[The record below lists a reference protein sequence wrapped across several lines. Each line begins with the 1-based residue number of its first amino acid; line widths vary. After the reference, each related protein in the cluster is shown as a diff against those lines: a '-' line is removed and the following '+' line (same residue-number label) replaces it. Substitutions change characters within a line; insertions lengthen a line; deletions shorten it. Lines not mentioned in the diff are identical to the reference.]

1 MKAGVIAVAAAL
13 AGGAAAQPGKQ
24 HARRHAHEAFHAR
37 GLYPSALVGTGTGSA
52 PEPTCGCTTIYS
64 TITGE
69 ATLIFPPAPTYAAN
83 TTVPASTYVPTTVPA
98 SIYVPT
104 TSPAPVV
111 PTPLATVCPTPGVYT
126 IPATTVTLTKSTTV
140 CGATS
145 TNVPVGTHTAG
156 GVTTIVEK
164 ATTVVCPYAAV
175 ETNSDVT
182 TSVIKTTTYVC
193 PSAGTYTIAPLT
205 TTATEATLWVYPTPA
220 SYAPGTYTQPE
231 VVTTITKTNYVVF
244 CPFTS
249 PAPKP
254 TSTYVA
260 PVVPTYAPAPVVPTY
275 APAPVPTYAPAPVVS
290 APAKPTTV
298 SPPKNAPNTNG
309 QLGSSGPTWAIT
321 YSPYSDNGQCKD
333 KDTVAMDIAKIAKA
347 GFSAVRVYSS
357 DCSGLENIGSAC
369 EAHKL
374 KIILGVFIS
383 STGIAAAQ
391 EQVTDIVKWNKWSM
405 VDLVVIGNEAVF
417 AGSCSGS
424 DLAAFIV
431 SCKKTFQDS
440 GYNGPVTTTETLD
453 VWEKNAAV
461 LCPVVDV
468 VGCNIHPFFNAD
480 VDAEHAGEFVASQ
493 LNIVDGLCPGKYGLN
508 LETGWPSAGVC
519 NGKACP
525 GKAEQ
530 VTAIKGIE
538 AAVGGKSVM
547 FSMYND
553 LWKEAGAFGCE
564 QSWGTIQIFE

>member
-24 HARRHAHEAFHAR
+24 HARRHAHEAFHGRA
-37 GLYPSALVGTGTGSA
+37 LYLTAPVGTGSA
-52 PEPTCGCTTIYS
+52 PEPTCGCTTIYT

-69 ATLIFPPAPTYAAN
+69 GSLVFPPAPTTYAAN
-83 TTVPASTYVPTTVPA
+83 TTVAAPTST
-98 SIYVPT
+98 YVPT

-126 IPATTVTLTKSTTV
+126 IPATTVTLTQSTTV

-145 TNVPVGTHTAG
+145 THVPVGTHTAG
-156 GVTTIVEK
+156 GVTTVVEK

-205 TTATEATLWVYPTPA
+205 TTATESTVWVYPTPA

-254 TSTYVA
+254 TSTSVA
-260 PVVPTYAPAPVVPTY
+260 PVIQAVPTYAPAPVVPTY
-275 APAPVPTYAPAPVVS
+275 APAPVVSYPT
-290 APAKPTTV
+290 KPTEV
-298 SPPKNAPNTNG
+298 SPPKGKPNNGG

-333 KDTVAMDIAKIAKA
+333 AATVAADIAKIAKA
-347 GFSAVRVYSS
+347 GFSTVRVYSS
-357 DCSGLENIGSAC
+357 DCSGLQNIGSAC
-369 EAHKL
+369 ESHKL
-374 KIILGVFIS
+374 RIILGVFIS
-383 STGIAAAQ
+383 GTGIAGAG
-391 EQVTDIVKWNKWSM
+391 EQVTDIIAWNKWSM
-405 VDLVVIGNEAVF
+405 VDLVVIGNEAIF
-417 AGSCSGS
+417 SGSVKSSS

-431 SCKKTFQDS
+431 SCKTAFQGA
-440 GYNGPVTTTETLD
+440 GYTGPITTTETLD

-480 VDAEHAGEFVASQ
+480 VDAEHAGEFVAGQ
-493 LNIVDGLCPGKYGLN
+493 LKIVDGLCPGKYGLN
-508 LETGWPSAGVC
+508 LETGWPSAGIC

-525 GKAEQ
+525 GKSEQ

-553 LWKEAGAFGCE
+553 LWKEPGAFGCE
-564 QSWGTIQIFE
+564 QSWGSIQIFE

>member
-13 AGGAAAQPGKQ
+13 AGGAAAQPGK
-24 HARRHAHEAFHAR
+24 HVRRHAHEAFHER
-37 GLYPSALVGTGTGSA
+37 GLYLTAVTGTGSA
-52 PEPTCGCTTIYS
+52 PEPTCGCTTIYT

-69 ATLIFPPAPTYAAN
+69 GTIIFPSPTYAAN
-83 TTVPASTYVPTTVPA
+83 TSTSAAPPTSTYVP
-98 SIYVPT
+98 VPT
-104 TSPAPVV
+104 TYPSPVV
-111 PTPLATVCPTPGVYT
+111 PTPLATTCPTPGVYT
-126 IPATTVTLTKSTTV
+126 IPATTVTLTESTTV

-145 TNVPVGTHTAG
+145 TEVPVGTHTAG
-156 GVTTIVEK
+156 GVTTVVEK
-164 ATTVVCPYAAV
+164 ETTVVCPYAAI

-205 TTATEATLWVYPTPA
+205 TTVTESTVWVYPTPA

-231 VVTTITKTNYVVF
+231 VVTTVTKTNYVVF

-249 PAPKP
+249 PAPVKP
-254 TSTYVA
+254 TSA
-260 PVVPTYAPAPVVPTY
+260 PVVAPTYEAPAPVVTY
-275 APAPVPTYAPAPVVS
+275 S
-290 APAKPTTV
+290 AKPTTSV
-298 SPPKNAPNTNG
+298 SPPKSTPTKSTG
-309 QLGSSGPTWAIT
+309 ELGSSGPQWAIT
-321 YSPYSDNGQCKD
+321 YSPYQDNGQCKD
-333 KDTVAMDIAKIAKA
+333 ASSVASDIAKIAKA
-347 GFSAVRVYSS
+347 GFSTVRVYSS

-369 EAHKL
+369 EAHGL
-374 KIILGVFIS
+374 KIILGIFIS
-383 STGIAAAQ
+383 STGISGAA
-391 EQVTDIVKWNKWSM
+391 EQVTDIIAWNKWSM

-417 AGSCSGS
+417 SGSCSGVE
-424 DLAAFIV
+424 LAAFIV
-431 SCKKTFQDS
+431 SCKTAFKLA
-440 GYNGPVTTTETLD
+440 GYSGPVTTTETLD

-493 LNIVDGLCPGKYGLN
+493 LKIVDGLCPGKYGLN
-508 LETGWPSAGVC
+508 LETGWPSAGTC

-525 GKAEQ
+525 GKEEQ
-530 VTAIKGIE
+530 VTAVKGIE

-553 LWKEAGAFGCE
+553 LWKEPGAFGCE
-564 QSWGTIQIFE
+564 QSWGSIQIFGQ